1 MRTATRSSRYAAA
14 AAAERNRP
22 LPASLILILI
32 ALAFLLAL
40 MVSLFAAF
48 TYASVSDTRDT
59 VTAKAQYCRNYY
71 EAETIATEILTGF
84 SDSENQKTTSGSN
97 RTIYTTDK
105 GDILVIKADSGIS
118 FSVPVS
124 GKEELKVTAIN
135 NGSSIEIIQ
144 WMVE

>member
-1 MRTATRSSRYAAA
+1 VGTANRTSRYAAA

-22 LPASLILILI
+22 LPSFITLILI

-40 MVSLFAAF
+40 TVSLFAAF
-48 TYASVSDTRDT
+48 TYGAVSDTRDD
-59 VTAKAQYCRNYY
+59 VTAKVQYCKNYY

-84 SDSENQKTTSGSN
+84 SDSENQKTTSDGN
-97 RTIYTTDK
+97 RTTYTTEK

-118 FSVPVS
+118 FSVPIS
-124 GKEELKVTAIN
+124 DKEELKVTAIN
-135 NGSSIEIIQ
+135 NGSSIDIIQ

>member
-1 MRTATRSSRYAAA
+1 MRTANRSSRHAAA

-22 LPASLILILI
+22 LPSFITLILI

-40 MVSLFAAF
+40 TVSLFAAF
-48 TYASVSDTRDT
+48 TYGSVSDTRDT
-59 VTAKAQYCRNYY
+59 VTAKAQYCKDYY

-97 RTIYTTDK
+97 RTTYTTKK

-118 FSVPVS
+118 FSVPVND
-124 GKEELKVTAIN
+124 KKELKVTAIN
-135 NGSSIEIIQ
+135 NGSSIDIIQ
-144 WMVE
+144 WTVE